1 MFQVISVVN
10 QKGGVGKT
18 TTCVNL
24 AASIALKGKK
34 VLILDLDPQGNAST
48 SLGIDEKKNK
58 MYQFLIGEESFEN
71 VVSKT
76 LIPSLDI
83 IPTDNSLVGAEVE
96 LVSSFAREAK
106 LKEAIKEI
114 PNTYEYIFID
124 CPPSLGLLTVN
135 ALTAC
140 QYFIVP
146 MQTEYFAMEGLSQ
159 LLNTVKLMQK
169 SLNPQLSLLGIIFTM
184 YDIRNNLT
192 KLVSEDLR
200 KYFKNQIFKTVIPR
214 NIKLSEAPSFGKPIC
229 LYDLKS
235 KGSLAYIGLAKEF
248 LSRINIQ
255 KEIRC

>member
-1 MFQVISVVN
+1 MVQVIAVVN

-34 VLILDLDPQGNAST
+34 VLVLDLDPQGNAST
-48 SLGIDEKKNK
+48 SLGVDEKKNK
-58 MYQFLIGEESFEN
+58 MYQFLIGEESFDN
-71 VVSKT
+71 VVT
-76 LIPSLDI
+76 QTVIPSLDI

-96 LVSSFAREAK
+96 LVSSFSREAK

-114 PNTYEYIFID
+114 SSKYEYIFID

-135 ALTAC
+135 ALTAS

-169 SLNPQLSLLGIIFTM
+169 SLNPSLSLLGIVFTM

-192 KLVSEDLR
+192 KLVSDDLR
-200 KYFKNQIFKTVIPR
+200 QYFKNQIFKTVIPR
-214 NIKLSEAPSFGKPIC
+214 NVKLSEAPSFGKPIC

-235 KGSLAYIGLAKEF
+235 KGSLAYTSLAKEF
-248 LSRINIQ
+248 LSRINVQ

>member
-1 MFQVISVVN
+1 MSHVIAVVN

-24 AASIALKGKK
+24 AASIALRGKK

-48 SLGIDEKKNK
+48 SLGIEEKKNR
-58 MYQFLIGEESFEN
+58 MYHFLIGEESFEN

-76 LIPSLDI
+76 AISFLDI

-106 LKEAIKEI
+106 LKEAMKEI
-114 PNTYEYIFID
+114 PKSYDYIFID

-135 ALTAC
+135 ALTAS
-140 QYFIVP
+140 QGFIVP

-169 SLNPQLSLLGIIFTM
+169 SLNPRLSLIGIVFTM

-214 NIKLSEAPSFGKPIC
+214 NVKLSEAPSFGKPIC
-229 LYDLKS
+229 LYDVKS
-235 KGSLAYIGLAKEF
+235 KGSLAYVSLSKEF
-248 LSRINIQ
+248 MHRMNLQ
-255 KEIRC
+255 KEVRC